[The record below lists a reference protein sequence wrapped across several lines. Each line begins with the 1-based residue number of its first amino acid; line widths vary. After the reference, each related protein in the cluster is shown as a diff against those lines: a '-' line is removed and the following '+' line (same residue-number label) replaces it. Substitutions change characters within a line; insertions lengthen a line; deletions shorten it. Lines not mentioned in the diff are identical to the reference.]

1 MKKDINKKIII
12 GFSIGDYNSIGP
24 EIFLK
29 SFSSTNL
36 FKNCIPIIFCE
47 ESILDY
53 YKKKFKI
60 NIKIKALEN
69 LDSIKDQKCIYTFSS
84 KRKEIIPKPG
94 EINKDAGNYAIK
106 SLNVI
111 DDKNSGEPRLSHR
124 IDLSTGMYNGRQ
136 ILKPKNKT
144 NN

>member
-60 NIKIKALEN
+60 NIKIKALEDF
-69 LDSIKDQKCIYTFSS
+69 DSIKDQKCIYTFSS
-84 KRKEIIPKPG
+84 KRKE
-94 EINKDAGNYAIK
+94 K
-106 SLNVI
+106 SLSIGCKLLKTRASLVI
-111 DDKNSGEPRLSHR
+111 FFFFGKGILSR
-124 IDLSTGMYNGRQ
+124 
-136 ILKPKNKT
+136 
-144 NN
+144 